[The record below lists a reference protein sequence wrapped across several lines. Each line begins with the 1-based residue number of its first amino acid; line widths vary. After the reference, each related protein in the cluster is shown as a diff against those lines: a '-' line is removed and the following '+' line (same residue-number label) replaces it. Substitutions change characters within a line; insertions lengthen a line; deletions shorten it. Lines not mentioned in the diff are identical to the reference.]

1 MNCPQ
6 SRTHAKTYA
15 QIEVETQSLNTSL
28 RHKLL
33 TRVCLWVDTSMHN
46 MTQNSAD
53 NFQGRSQDFTLG
65 GGHWSRGA
73 ETLEPRRVAI
83 RRGCPPP
90 QPTMGSGE
98 RRELPQQGLGRTH
111 FWHTS
116 IWGPQNTSGREN
128 STNKAVFFL

>member
-65 GGHWSRGA
+65 GGP
-73 ETLEPRRVAI
+73 LKPRRRDFGAKE
-83 RRGCPPP
+83 G
-90 QPTMGSGE
+90 GD
-98 RRELPQQGLGRTH
+98 
-111 FWHTS
+111 
-116 IWGPQNTSGREN
+116 
-128 STNKAVFFL
+128 